1 MPPSNRPG
9 RGLSLPSCAA
19 TAALAVTLV
28 SANLAAQDPAGLTL
42 PAAMRLVA
50 GLRRQGDF
58 QLERQRWQALLSMP
72 AASRSAELRAYLIN
86 HLADTD
92 IELGAYP
99 EAEREAR
106 EAMAILREARQT
118 WSSMFAVAERTLA
131 DALCAQGKL
140 EQARVL
146 AENAVE
152 LGKQVL
158 DSQSP
163 NLAILLTSLGQVMK
177 DMGKLGRAEQLC
189 LRAAEIFE
197 TTGGDAIDLGSTFSD
212 LAVISIQRGDPKRAF
227 IRINRALAAW
237 NGVLPPDHPFVV
249 YALDNQV
256 VIYTKLRAF
265 REGEALIPKLLAL
278 GETRFGRD
286 HPERAVLL
294 NNAAALYEAEKDY
307 DQAEPLLR
315 EAAEVTRRRLPA
327 GNSIRSDVLLNYAG
341 VLRRLHR
348 PEEAAR
354 ARAEG
359 ELIRVQ
365 SSGNAL
371 VGSPVVEVRP

>member
-1 MPPSNRPG
+1 
-9 RGLSLPSCAA
+9 
-19 TAALAVTLV
+19 
-28 SANLAAQDPAGLTL
+28 
-42 PAAMRLVA
+42 
-50 GLRRQGDF
+50 
-58 QLERQRWQALLSMP
+58 MP
-72 AASRSAELRAYLIN
+72 AASRGVELRAYLIN

-99 EAEREAR
+99 EAEGEAR
-106 EAMAILREARQT
+106 QAMAILNGAQRTGSA
-118 WSSMFAVAERTLA
+118 MFAVAERTLA
-131 DALCAQGKL
+131 DALCAQGKP

-146 AENAVE
+146 AEDAVA
-152 LGKQVL
+152 LGKRVM

-163 NLAILLTSLGQVMK
+163 TFAILLTSLGQVMK
-177 DMGKLGRAEQLC
+177 DMGKFGRAEQLC
-189 LRAAEIFE
+189 VRAAGIFE

-212 LAVISIQRGDPKRAF
+212 LAVISLQRGDPKRAF

-249 YALDNQV
+249 YALDNEV

-265 REGEALIPKLLAL
+265 HEGETLIPKLLAL

-294 NNAAALYEAEKDY
+294 NNAAALYVAEEEY
-307 DQAEPLLR
+307 GQAEPLLR

-327 GNSIRSDVLLNYAG
+327 GSSIRSDILLNYAG
-341 VLRRLHR
+341 LLRRLHR

-359 ELIRVQ
+359 ELVRVP

-371 VGSPVVEVRP
+371 LGSPVVEVRP